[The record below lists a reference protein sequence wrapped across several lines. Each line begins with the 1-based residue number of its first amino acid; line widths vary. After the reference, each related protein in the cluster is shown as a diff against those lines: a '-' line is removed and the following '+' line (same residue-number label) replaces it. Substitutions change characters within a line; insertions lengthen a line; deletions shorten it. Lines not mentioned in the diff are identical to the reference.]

1 MRAETRT
8 GLAWGRRV
16 GRALLLSCAAFAVAA
31 ASASAA
37 SLDFAIQWT
46 SLGPASAGGTMT
58 IDDAVFLNPGV
69 NGSDTIPWVTAFSVT
84 VTGAASGNGTFTLA
98 DFSNILLD
106 TNGGTLDLG
115 LPLIGQNNGGLFDP
129 AGGGG
134 AGGDFNLFSMNPA
147 VPNGVFFGAMATS
160 GGTGDGM
167 SVAKIMP
174 LPLPT
179 DDQKCQGAIAKVGG
193 KYLATRHAAL
203 AQCYGALLGGK
214 EIFED
219 GAKTIPVKA
228 APHCPDELKTAAKVA
243 KARQALRSGLEK
255 KCTDA
260 ILARLF
266 ACAETV
272 DGLANAAGT
281 SGCLVDSIDAQVGGL
296 LLGEY
301 GL

>member
-1 MRAETRT
+1 M
-8 GLAWGRRV
+8 
-16 GRALLLSCAAFAVAA
+16 
-31 ASASAA
+31 
-37 SLDFAIQWT
+37 
-46 SLGPASAGGTMT
+46 
-58 IDDAVFLNPGV
+58 

-84 VTGAASGNGTFTLA
+84 VTGASSGNGTFTLA

-134 AGGDFNLFSMNPA
+134 AGGDFNLFSMNPVVRPA
-147 VPNGVFFGAMATS
+147 CSSARWRPAGGPATGCPS
-160 GGTGDGM
+160 RR
-167 SVAKIMP
+167 SCP
-174 LPLPT
+174 FRCRPT
-179 DDQKCQGAIAKVGG
+179 IRSCQDAIAKVGG

-203 AQCYGALLGGK
+203 ARCYAALLGGK

-219 GAKTIPVKA
+219 SAKTIPVKA
-228 APHCPDELKTAAKVA
+228 GPRCPDEVKTAAKIA
-243 KARQALRSGLEK
+243 KARQALRNGIEK

-296 LLGEY
+296 LLDEY